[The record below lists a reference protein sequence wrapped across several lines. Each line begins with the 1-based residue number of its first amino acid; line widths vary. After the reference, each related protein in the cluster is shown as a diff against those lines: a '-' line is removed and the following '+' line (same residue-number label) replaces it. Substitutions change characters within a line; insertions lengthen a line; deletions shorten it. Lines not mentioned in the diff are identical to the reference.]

1 MTAWLSSYED
11 KQSLGHGGVLEWTP
25 HANWGTVDPPCQI
38 CGGPRPG
45 LFRAKVTHA
54 CRRTSFWTVV
64 VSETGQDMDSAV
76 SFVKA
81 IPFLL

>member
-1 MTAWLSSYED
+1 VTAWLSSYED
-11 KQSLGHGGVLEWTP
+11 KQSLGHGGVDPPMPIGARWTP
-25 HANWGTVDPPCQI
+25 HEI

>member
-1 MTAWLSSYED
+1 VTALLGSYED
-11 KQSLGHGGVLEWTP
+11 KQSLGHGGV
-25 HANWGTVDPPCQI
+25 DPPCQI
-38 CGGPRPG
+38 CGGPRQG